1 METNSVIINKFIA
14 LFSLIGK
21 YYEYSL
27 IYALLHQLSEW
38 IGESKL
44 WNLVKRGLFIPSG
57 RNYIEGSIFLR
68 LPVMIVGFIFNIIK
82 KLYNFVG
89 TMNQSS
95 LNKKLFDRYI
105 MPLKNP
111 VNIAGAVSGFL
122 GGIFM
127 FMTLYTAITS
137 FSLKKLII
145 LMSITV
151 ICFYCTFFIS
161 GNIRNAV
168 KNSIPYK
175 LMLSFFDRD

>member
-1 METNSVIINKFIA
+1 METNSFIINKFIA

-27 IYALLHQLSEW
+27 IYAVLHKLSLW
-38 IGESKL
+38 IGESRL
-44 WNLVKRGLFIPSG
+44 WRLVKKGLFIPSG
-57 RNYIEGSIFLR
+57 RNYIEGSFFLR
-68 LPVMIVGFIFNIIK
+68 LPVMIFEFIFNIIK
-82 KLYNFVG
+82 RLYNFAG
-89 TMNQSS
+89 ALNKSS

-105 MPLKNP
+105 MPLRNP
-111 VNIAGAVSGFL
+111 VNIVGAVGGFL
-122 GGIFM
+122 GGVFL

-145 LMSITV
+145 LVCITL
-151 ICFYCTFFIS
+151 ICFYITFFIS